1 MSKRWI
7 AIISLLVI
15 FVFLLGAEGGA
26 SAAAIS
32 EDVQP
37 ELGKK
42 DPYPEAASEGGAAAP
57 PSNQPVSVNASKL
70 PQEDKAP
77 GGGEPIPVPMGEP
90 IDEIINE
97 GDVSPDNKS
106 PDEDPLDSS
115 SRIPSSASSF
125 LDSWEGPTRAQSG
138 YIPPDPIV
146 AVGPKHVVVNVNTL
160 IRIYDRLGVQQSN
173 TSALSWYNSVLPSG
187 AFAFDPRI
195 LYDHHWGRFIM
206 IWAATKTSTSEA
218 WLLVSCSQTS
228 DPTGGWWNYA
238 LDATVNG
245 STPTNNWP
253 DYPRHGVSTD
263 AITIAANM
271 YEFGGDFQY
280 TKVRILNKNQICNGS
295 AAGWWDQ
302 WGLQNAD
309 ATTAFTIVPD
319 HQYDDI
325 PDQLMINAA
334 SGSGDKITL
343 WKILD
348 PLSDWGGSGPT
359 FGKETVTVNAYSVP
373 PDGRQPGGVQALDN
387 VGTRMLHA
395 VVRDDVLYAVHTS
408 PTNWGGVPRSAVRYY
423 EIDNINGLSGPIT
436 VSFQVDY
443 DSGAHDY
450 YYPSVSVDSAGNS
463 VVGFA
468 RSGSTAIGSDEYV
481 SARYAGKPW
490 DASIMDGSS
499 NCAAGVNTYL
509 RLDGIG
515 RNRWGYY
522 SGVEVAPDMSTFY
535 IYNEYVGAQ
544 NEWYSRVCKVRYKI
558 PAIADF
564 DRSGVTDISVYRP
577 ANGRWYIEGQGNFK
591 WGLSGDLPV
600 PGDYDGDGTTDI
612 AIFRPSNGKWY
623 LMGSAPASWGTTGD
637 IPLQADYTGDG
648 SADKAVLRT
657 STKRWYIEGIGNMK
671 WYFPGDIPVPCDYD
685 GDGSAEIAIF
695 RPSNNNW
702 YVMGESPI
710 GWGQSGDIPV
720 PADYDGDGTCDI
732 AVYRPSNGNWYVM
745 GIGSITWGLPD
756 DIPVPGDYD
765 GDGDTEYAVLRPS
778 NGKWYI
784 KDVGTFSWYA
794 SGDFPLP
801 VRDTNADGDAYE

>member
-7 AIISLLVI
+7 SIISLMII

-32 EDVQP
+32 EDIQQVL
-37 ELGKK
+37 ENKG
-42 DPYPEAASEGGAAAP
+42 PYTESDSEGGAAAP
-57 PSNQPVSVNASKL
+57 ATNQPVSVIASKL
-70 PQEDKAP
+70 PQENKAP

-97 GDVSPDNKS
+97 GEVSPDNI
-106 PDEDPLDSS
+106 PDGKPLDSS
-115 SRIPSSASSF
+115 SKAPSSAPSA

-146 AVGPKHVVVNVNTL
+146 AVGPQHVVVNVNSM
-160 IRIYDRLGVQQSN
+160 IRIYDRLGVQKLS
-173 TSALSWYNSVLPSG
+173 TSASSWYTGLVPSG
-187 AFAFDPRI
+187 AMVFDPRI
-195 LYDHHWGRFIM
+195 LYDPHWDRFIM
-206 IWAATKTSTSEA
+206 VWVASNFSNNSAFM
-218 WLLVSCSQTS
+218 VSCSKTS

-245 STPTNNWP
+245 STPTTTWA
-253 DYPRHGVSTD
+253 DYPRHGVTPD
-263 AITIAANM
+263 VITIAANM
-271 YEFGGDFQY
+271 FEFGGGFQY
-280 TKVRILNKNQICNGS
+280 TKVRLLNKSQICNGAS
-295 AAGWWDQ
+295 AGWWDQ
-302 WGLQNAD
+302 WGLQNED
-309 ATTAFTIVPD
+309 SSTAFTIVPD
-319 HQYDDI
+319 QSYDTLYE
-325 PDQLMINAA
+325 PLMTNAA
-334 SGSGDKITL
+334 SGASDKLTL
-343 WKILD
+343 WKVFD
-348 PLSDWGGSGPT
+348 PLHWYSTPYPF
-359 FGKETVTVNAYSVP
+359 FGNLTKTVNAYSVP
-373 PDGRQPGGVQALDN
+373 PDGRQPGGVQSIDN

-395 VVRDDVLYAVHTS
+395 VVRDDTLYAVHTS
-408 PTNWGGVPRSAVRYY
+408 PTNWGGTPRSAVRYY
-423 EIDNINGLSGPIT
+423 EIDNVSTTPTINY
-436 VSFQVDY
+436 QVDY

-468 RSGSTAIGSDEYV
+468 RSGSTAIGVDEYA

-490 DASIMDGSS
+490 DAGIMDGSAS
-499 NCAAGVNTYL
+499 CAAGVNTYL

-515 RNRWGYY
+515 RNRWGDY

-558 PAIADF
+558 PAIVDF
-564 DRSGVTDISVYRP
+564 DRSGETDISVYRP
-577 ANGRWYIEGQGNFK
+577 SNGRWYIEGMGNFK

-600 PGDYDGDGTTDI
+600 PGDYDGDGRVDI

-623 LMGSAPASWGTTGD
+623 VMGSAPASWGTAGD
-637 IPLQADYTGDG
+637 IPMQADYNGDG

-657 STKRWYIEGIGNMK
+657 STKRWYIQGMGNTK
-671 WYFPGDIPVPCDYD
+671 WYLTGDIPVPCDYD
-685 GDGSAEIAIF
+685 GDGADEIAVF

-702 YVMGESPI
+702 YVMGASPV

-720 PADYDGDGTCDI
+720 PADYDGDGVCEI
-732 AVYRPSNGNWYVM
+732 AVYRPSNGNWYVE
-745 GIGSITWGLPD
+745 GIGSTTWGTTG
-756 DIPVPGDYD
+756 DIPVPADYD
-765 GDGDTEYAVLRPS
+765 GDGAAEYAVLRPS

-784 KDVGTFSWYA
+784 QDVGTFSWYA

-801 VRDTNADGDAYE
+801 VRDTNADGDPYQ